1 MSMTLRQLSYALAL
15 AEAGH
20 FGRAAESCHVT
31 QPALSQQIRQLEALC
46 GGPLFD
52 RLGKSVRVTPLGRE
66 FVERARRIVEQVD
79 GLETFIAGRHG
90 RPERPLRFGLIPTV
104 APYLLPDIFPALTRD
119 LPDLG
124 FVVSE
129 SRTDALLDGI
139 ADGSLDLALI
149 ATELPAGG
157 PRLVGASLFADEFV
171 LATPA
176 GEAAAAPVPLD
187 HVDGD
192 RMLLLDEGHCL
203 REQAIAACGIDR
215 EASRRTFAA
224 TSLSTIVEFVANG
237 QGITLLP
244 AIALRKEATGGRI
257 AVHALQSPGAR
268 RELRLV
274 WREGAPYA
282 EVFAEVAEVIRATR
296 RNQAAA

>member
-1 MSMTLRQLSYALAL
+1 M
-15 AEAGH
+15 
-20 FGRAAESCHVT
+20 
-31 QPALSQQIRQLEALC
+31 
-46 GGPLFD
+46 
-52 RLGKSVRVTPLGRE
+52 TPLGRE

-79 GLETFIAGRHG
+79 GLETFMSGRHG

-104 APYLLPDIFPALTRD
+104 APYLLPGIFPALTRE

-139 ADGSLDLALI
+139 ADGSLDLALT

-157 PRLVGASLFADEFV
+157 PRLVEASLFADEFV

-176 GEAAAAPVPLD
+176 DEAAAAPVPLEQ
-187 HVDGD
+187 VDGD

-244 AIALRKEATGGRI
+244 AIALRKEATAGRI

-296 RNQAAA
+296 RSQVAA